1 MTINFLNIGIL
12 IVSLLTGLT
21 VEGLKKI
28 LDETKIKYSSNILA
42 VIVSVILSLII
53 SIVYLILNDIAF
65 TLKIAVEIIVL
76 IYLSF
81 LTSTVG
87 HDKVVQTISQLKGGK
102 HDE

>member
-1 MTINFLNIGIL
+1 MPINFLNIGIL

-53 SIVYLILNDIAF
+53 CISYLILNDIAF
-65 TLKIAVEIIVL
+65 TLKIVVQIL
-76 IYLSF
+76 IFMYLGF
-81 LTSTVG
+81 LVSTVG
-87 HDKVVQTISQLKGGK
+87 YDKVLQTFTQIKDGK
-102 HDE
+102 